1 MTTKFFLYTKKDGY
15 SVQDITGCQIINP
28 ASYAGTILLYP
39 EESIDIHYNNAILE
53 GSLIEWCK
61 EFCGPDGVFVD
72 IGAHTG
78 SYAVSLSPKCDSV
91 YAFEPHERN
100 FYALCGSV
108 ALSNRQNI
116 HCFRLGLGSPEQ
128 VGQAILKIQNE
139 DGGNSFVGD
148 FSEGF
153 SEQGTPFT
161 LPITPLI
168 EGGVAGISEASPQ
181 VPCIIRQETVE
192 LTTLDIF
199 FNNHPL
205 TAPIKLIK
213 IDVENN
219 ELNVLKGAIKT
230 LETNGYPKLIF
241 EKHPDENENQKLVDF
256 IRSNLGYHIQPISG
270 YGHMYLASR

>member
-1 MTTKFFLYTKKDGY
+1 MLMTTKFFLYTKKDGY

-28 ASYAGTILLYP
+28 SSYAGTILLYP

-61 EFCGPDGVFVD
+61 EFCGSDGIFLDV
-72 IGAHTG
+72 GAHTG
-78 SYAVSLSPKCDSV
+78 SYSVSLSQKCQSV

-100 FYALCGSV
+100 FYALCGTV

-116 HCFRLGLGSPEQ
+116 HCYRLGLGSPDQLAEEPI
-128 VGQAILKIQNE
+128 GKAILKIQNE
-139 DGGNSFVGD
+139 DGSNSTINDVD
-148 FSEGF
+148 NDK
-153 SEQGTPFT
+153 
-161 LPITPLI
+161 
-168 EGGVAGISEASPQ
+168 
-181 VPCIIRQETVE
+181 IIRQEIIE

-219 ELNVLKGAIKT
+219 ELNVLKGAVKT
-230 LETNGYPKLIF
+230 LEQNGYPKIIF
-241 EKHPDENENQKLVDF
+241 EKHSDENENQKLLDF
-256 IRSNLGYHIQPISG
+256 VRNYLGYHVNPISG

>member
-28 ASYAGTILLYP
+28 SSYAGTILLYP

-61 EFCGPDGVFVD
+61 EFCGSDGIFLDV
-72 IGAHTG
+72 GAHTG
-78 SYAVSLSPKCDSV
+78 SYSVSLSQKCQSV

-100 FYALCGSV
+100 FYALCGTV

-116 HCFRLGLGSPEQ
+116 HCYRLGLGSPDQLAEEPI
-128 VGQAILKIQNE
+128 GKAILKIQNE
-139 DGGNSFVGD
+139 DGSNSTINDVD
-148 FSEGF
+148 NDK
-153 SEQGTPFT
+153 
-161 LPITPLI
+161 
-168 EGGVAGISEASPQ
+168 
-181 VPCIIRQETVE
+181 IIRQEIIE

-219 ELNVLKGAIKT
+219 ELNVLKGAVKT
-230 LETNGYPKLIF
+230 LEQNGYPKIIF
-241 EKHPDENENQKLVDF
+241 EKHSDENENQKLLDF
-256 IRSNLGYHIQPISG
+256 VRNYLGYHVNPISG

>member
-61 EFCGPDGVFVD
+61 EFCSSDGIFVD

-78 SYAVSLSPKCDSV
+78 TYSVSLSPKCQSV

-100 FYALCGSV
+100 YYALCGTV

-116 HCFRLGLGSPEQ
+116 HCYRLGLGSPDQLAEEP
-128 VGQAILKIQNE
+128 VGKALLKIQNE
-139 DGGNSFVGD
+139 DGGNSFISKNLIIE
-148 FSEGF
+148 SEGV
-153 SEQGTPFT
+153 SEK
-161 LPITPLI
+161 
-168 EGGVAGISEASPQ
+168 GGVAGSSEANPQ
-181 VPCIIRQETVE
+181 VPCIIRQEIIE

-199 FNNHPL
+199 FTNNPL

-219 ELNVLKGAIKT
+219 ELNVLKGAVKT
-230 LETNGYPKLIF
+230 LEQNGYPKIIF
-241 EKHPDENENQKLVDF
+241 EKHSDENENQKLLDF
-256 IRSNLGYHIQPISG
+256 VRNYLGYHVNPISG

>member
-1 MTTKFFLYTKKDGY
+1 MTTKFFIYTKKDGY
-15 SVQDITGCQIINP
+15 YVQDITGCQIINP

-61 EFCGPDGVFVD
+61 EFCGSDGIFVD

-78 SYAVSLSPKCDSV
+78 SYAVSLSPKCQSV

-116 HCFRLGLGSPEQ
+116 HCYRLGLGSPDQ

-139 DGGNSFVGD
+139 DGGNSTINDVD
-148 FSEGF
+148 
-153 SEQGTPFT
+153 PDK
-161 LPITPLI
+161 
-168 EGGVAGISEASPQ
+168 V
-181 VPCIIRQETVE
+181 IRQETVE

-199 FNNHPL
+199 FNNNPL

-219 ELNVLKGAIKT
+219 ELNVLKGAVKT
-230 LETNGYPKLIF
+230 LITNGCPKLIF

-270 YGHMYLASR
+270 YENMYLASR

>member
-1 MTTKFFLYTKKDGY
+1 MTTKFFIYTKQDGHR
-15 SVQDITGCQIINP
+15 VQDITGCQIINP

-39 EESIDIHYNNAILE
+39 EESIDIHYNHAILE

-61 EFCGPDGVFVD
+61 EFCSNDGIFLD

-78 SYAVSLSPKCDSV
+78 SYAVCLSKHCKEV

-116 HCFRLGLGSPEQ
+116 RCFRLGLGSPDQLAEEPI
-128 VGQAILKIQNE
+128 GQNTEGLQQLMTEGVKLPSSFGKAILKIQNE
-139 DGGNSFVGD
+139 DGGSSTICD
-148 FSEGF
+148 
-153 SEQGTPFT
+153 
-161 LPITPLI
+161 I
-168 EGGVAGISEASPQ
+168 EPSKIV
-181 VPCIIRQETVE
+181 RQETIE

-205 TAPIKLIK
+205 ADPIKFIK

-219 ELNVLKGAIKT
+219 ELEVLKGGIKT
-230 LETNGYPKLIF
+230 IEKNGYPKIIF
-241 EKHPDENENQKLVDF
+241 EKHSDEEKNKELLDF
-256 IRSNLGYHIQPISG
+256 LTNDLGYHTQPING
-270 YGHMYLASR
+270 YTHMYLATR

>member
-78 SYAVSLSPKCDSV
+78 SYAVSLSPKCESV

-100 FYALCGSV
+100 YYALCGSV

-116 HCFRLGLGSPEQ
+116 HCYHLGLGSPEQ
-128 VGQAILKIQNE
+128 VGMKVLYIKNE
-139 DGGNSFVGD
+139 DGSTSTIVKPDEF
-148 FSEGF
+148 
-153 SEQGTPFT
+153 
-161 LPITPLI
+161 
-168 EGGVAGISEASPQ
+168 
-181 VPCIIRQETVE
+181 IRQETVE
-192 LTTLDIF
+192 FTTLDIF
-199 FNNHPL
+199 FNNNPL
-205 TAPIKLIK
+205 TGPIKLIK

-219 ELNVLKGAIKT
+219 ELNVLKGAVTT
-230 LETNGYPKLIF
+230 LEQNGYPKLVF
-241 EKHPDENENQKLVDF
+241 EKHSDENENQKLLDF
-256 IRSNLGYHIQPISG
+256 VRNNLGYHVQPISG